1 MSSYGIWKCNKKSS
15 MVNMLL
21 GLAKYSNLSGLHP
34 TAPKTLMKSKKKNNQ
49 NQKIYEKLILY

>member
-1 MSSYGIWKCNKKSS
+1 

-49 NQKIYEKLILY
+49 NQKIYEKINIVLKKTYKKSFQLERI